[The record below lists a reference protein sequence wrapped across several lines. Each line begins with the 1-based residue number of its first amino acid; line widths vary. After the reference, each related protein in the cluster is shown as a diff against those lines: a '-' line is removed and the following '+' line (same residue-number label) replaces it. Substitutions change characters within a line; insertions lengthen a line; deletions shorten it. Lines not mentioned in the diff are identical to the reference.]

1 MEITIDTI
9 YNMDCLEGMRM
20 IPDGTVDCC
29 VTSPPYFALRD
40 YGTEGQIGLE
50 QSPEEYI
57 DRLTDVFREVLRVL
71 KPEGTCWVVIGDSY
85 AGANKGAANYPENA
99 KLWKQGSNK
108 GTLDKATSYRYRT
121 EAKDRD
127 LIGIPW
133 MLAFALRRI
142 GFYLRQDIIW
152 CLSGGTYVYA
162 KTTKGVM
169 PMTIKD
175 LVRLNPKT
183 VQLWNGFRWVD
194 VLGYGESNDTS
205 DRIELVLRSGERIEC
220 TGNHKWVL
228 SDGQQVAA
236 KDLKVGD
243 VLKTCTLPDCDLHT
257 PRFMTKDVLWL
268 LGLYLAEGS
277 LSDDCIQLALN
288 TDETRWIERI
298 SEVATYLGGTCTH
311 DTKGNELS
319 VRIYS
324 QVLLAVIHQYIGGRN
339 AKTKHLNNVCW
350 KMPNEWLKCIVEG
363 YFDGDGNYDE
373 ANNRIRLGFTRNY
386 YLERDLRILAARLDA
401 SISLRLSS
409 SFIGNKKYPT
419 FKGEWRWGKSHHH
432 NEKDRAEI
440 VEIRK
445 SKGRHFYDIS
455 VDGEDHLFS
464 LASGVLTH
472 NCKPNPMPESV
483 KSRCTKSHEYVF
495 LLTKSPRY
503 YFNEQALREPANTGV
518 RPNEFNHRKVKFTV
532 PGHRQEQFRGSQNAN
547 DGKRNQRDVW
557 SILVKPGFDGHHA
570 TFPTELPR
578 RCLSL
583 GCPEGGTALDPFM
596 GSGTT
601 AVVARALG
609 MHYIGFELSPDYC
622 DIIRRRL
629 EQTKTL
635 FDSNN

>member
-1 MEITIDTI
+1 MEITLDTI

-85 AGANKGAANYPENA
+85 NCYRGAATRTHFD
-99 KLWKQGSNK
+99 NK
-108 GTLDKATSYRYRT
+108 WAGESGHPCRPSGYGLECKDMKDK
-121 EAKDRD
+121 D

-152 CLSGGTYVYA
+152 
-162 KTTKGVM
+162 
-169 PMTIKD
+169 
-175 LVRLNPKT
+175 
-183 VQLWNGFRWVD
+183 
-194 VLGYGESNDTS
+194 
-205 DRIELVLRSGERIEC
+205 
-220 TGNHKWVL
+220 H
-228 SDGQQVAA
+228 
-236 KDLKVGD
+236 
-243 VLKTCTLPDCDLHT
+243 
-257 PRFMTKDVLWL
+257 
-268 LGLYLAEGS
+268 
-277 LSDDCIQLALN
+277 
-288 TDETRWIERI
+288 
-298 SEVATYLGGTCTH
+298 
-311 DTKGNELS
+311 
-319 VRIYS
+319 
-324 QVLLAVIHQYIGGRN
+324 
-339 AKTKHLNNVCW
+339 
-350 KMPNEWLKCIVEG
+350 
-363 YFDGDGNYDE
+363 
-373 ANNRIRLGFTRNY
+373 
-386 YLERDLRILAARLDA
+386 
-401 SISLRLSS
+401 
-409 SFIGNKKYPT
+409 
-419 FKGEWRWGKSHHH
+419 
-432 NEKDRAEI
+432 
-440 VEIRK
+440 
-445 SKGRHFYDIS
+445 
-455 VDGEDHLFS
+455 
-464 LASGVLTH
+464 
-472 NCKPNPMPESV
+472 KPNPMPESV

-518 RPNEFNHRKVKFTV
+518 RPNEFNHRKVKFVV
-532 PGHRQEQFRGSQNAN
+532 PGHRQEQFRGSQNTN

-570 TFPTELPR
+570 TFPIELPR

-583 GCPEGGTALDPFM
+583 GCPDGGTALDPFM

-622 DIIRRRL
+622 AIIRRRL

>member
-1 MEITIDTI
+1 MEITLDTI

-152 CLSGGTYVYA
+152 
-162 KTTKGVM
+162 
-169 PMTIKD
+169 
-175 LVRLNPKT
+175 
-183 VQLWNGFRWVD
+183 
-194 VLGYGESNDTS
+194 
-205 DRIELVLRSGERIEC
+205 
-220 TGNHKWVL
+220 H
-228 SDGQQVAA
+228 
-236 KDLKVGD
+236 
-243 VLKTCTLPDCDLHT
+243 
-257 PRFMTKDVLWL
+257 
-268 LGLYLAEGS
+268 
-277 LSDDCIQLALN
+277 
-288 TDETRWIERI
+288 
-298 SEVATYLGGTCTH
+298 
-311 DTKGNELS
+311 
-319 VRIYS
+319 
-324 QVLLAVIHQYIGGRN
+324 
-339 AKTKHLNNVCW
+339 
-350 KMPNEWLKCIVEG
+350 
-363 YFDGDGNYDE
+363 
-373 ANNRIRLGFTRNY
+373 
-386 YLERDLRILAARLDA
+386 
-401 SISLRLSS
+401 
-409 SFIGNKKYPT
+409 
-419 FKGEWRWGKSHHH
+419 
-432 NEKDRAEI
+432 
-440 VEIRK
+440 
-445 SKGRHFYDIS
+445 
-455 VDGEDHLFS
+455 
-464 LASGVLTH
+464 
-472 NCKPNPMPESV
+472 KPNPMPESV

-532 PGHRQEQFRGSQNAN
+532 PGHRQEQFRGSQNSN

-622 DIIRRRL
+622 NIIRRRL